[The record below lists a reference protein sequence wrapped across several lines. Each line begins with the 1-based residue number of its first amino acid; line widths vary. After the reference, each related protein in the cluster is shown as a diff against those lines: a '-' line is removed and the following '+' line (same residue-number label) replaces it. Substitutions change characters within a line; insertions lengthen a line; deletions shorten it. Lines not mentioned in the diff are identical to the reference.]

1 MIRMNPVY
9 TITLTSSCDS
19 TFTATVKFNAS
30 HPVFSGHFPGQPV
43 VPGVLLMEIAASAT
57 RQFTGK
63 ELIIKEASVI
73 KFIRIIDPRKDNEV
87 MLDVALTEEEGK
99 YKLDLNFY
107 HGDTVFVKVKGMRLY
122 PRL

>member
-1 MIRMNPVY
+1 MNAIY
-9 TITLTSSCDS
+9 TLSIKTKGDS
-19 TFTATVKFNAS
+19 VFTATVKFNPA
-30 HPVFSGHFPGQPV
+30 HPLFSGHFPGLPV

-107 HGDTVFVKVKGMRLY
+107 HGETVFVKVKGMRLY